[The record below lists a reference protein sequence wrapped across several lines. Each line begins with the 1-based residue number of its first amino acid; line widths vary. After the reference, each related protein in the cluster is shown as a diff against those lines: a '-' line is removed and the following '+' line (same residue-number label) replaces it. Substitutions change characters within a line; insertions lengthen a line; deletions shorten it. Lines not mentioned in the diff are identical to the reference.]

1 MLYDEFLFIVKFII
15 KGLLLNDFNLGW
27 KRGFIYNEF
36 FFYLGLLGR

>member
-15 KGLLLNDFNLGW
+15 KGLLLNDYFNLGW

-36 FFYLGLLGR
+36 FFYLGL